1 MPAAGT
7 RTVTPLSIGGSIRN
21 FDAWS
26 TNRLQTLPISVLK
39 DTVVGID
46 AGSYL
51 KKIIDGPGTKE
62 PLVPALGGFPFSL
75 KSKIEDDLSQWQQ
88 AGITPLFVFS
98 GIQPLRTDKAS
109 SMSETTAKNRATA
122 WALYDGGHAAEAVEA
137 FGDSGILQP
146 QEIYRFLRKILI
158 DNDVSFQVAPYASW
172 AQLVYLEKHPKQF
185 VDAIFGPAEV
195 FFYDIEKVITG
206 FNFSRASFSCLNKK
220 AIMQDLG
227 GLNHEQFIDACIL
240 SGFDFCNTFPIIDK
254 QPANLFKTCLDF
266 LKTWRS
272 ATGIVNQYSE
282 SPTIRDSG
290 YLDKYRRAK
299 LAIKHQPILT
309 DDGKIEPFNLDE
321 APGDMHEFVGNR
333 LPEEVYFYLS
343 RGVIG
348 SQVLDMLVTGELQ
361 ELPPLDSGENETY
374 KVFLESIQ
382 TLRAQCLCLLAQPLQ
397 HWWNNK
403 KITITYWYDKVNPKP
418 VAFKDLNPT
427 LYEATSTWNAKEALF
442 GPALASSPNKSLLAF
457 SITYLGD
464 KSLAIKTTTLKSTD
478 NLLKSTNEV
487 ILNTLWRTMQIRGF
501 IGPDHQLTPW
511 GKVLNTALSSLD
523 PADELEEACYL
534 GIELLKAKL
543 LRADPSTLSQYSG
556 RDTDKR
562 YCSLISRVASLG
574 KLRHNSIGYTGPLSR
589 TLLTF
594 NSIIRL
600 MSKNLEN
607 LTQMVL
613 TSLLMNGDADRDDRK
628 DWNQLGLE
636 IPFAEDI
643 NAGLGI
649 AVKTYLD
656 ELTNT
661 DDPTS
666 VETRLRVQNEELIPQ
681 MFVQSVDVMAD
692 VSMAFRLWDAIMAGV
707 RTAPDNLIVDTVKF
721 TEADAWLSQR
731 RPITLTE

>member
-1 MPAAGT
+1 MPVSGT
-7 RTVTPLSIGGSIRN
+7 RNVTPLSIGGSIRN

-39 DTVVGID
+39 DTVVGVD
-46 AGSYL
+46 AGNYL

-75 KSKIEDDLSQWQQ
+75 RSKIEEDLSQWQQ

-98 GIQPLRTDKAS
+98 GIQPLRTDKAT

-146 QEIYRFLRKILI
+146 QEVFRFLRDILKER
-158 DNDVSFQVAPYASW
+158 NVEFQVAPYASW

-195 FFYDIEKVITG
+195 FFYDVEKVITG

-227 GLNHEQFIDACIL
+227 GLNHDQFIDACIL
-240 SGFDFCNTFPIIDK
+240 SGFEFCNTFPILDK
-254 QPANLFKTCLDF
+254 QPANLFKTCLDY

-272 ATGIVNQYSE
+272 ATGIVNQYGE
-282 SPTIRDSG
+282 SPAIRDSG
-290 YLDKYRRAK
+290 YLDRYRRAK

-321 APGDMHEFVGNR
+321 ATGDMHEFVGNR

-343 RGVIG
+343 RGVI
-348 SQVLDMLVTGELQ
+348 SAPVLDMLVNGELL
-361 ELPPLDSGENETY
+361 ELPPLDSGESDAYRT
-374 KVFLESIQ
+374 FLEGLQ
-382 TLRAQCLCLLAQPLQ
+382 NLRAQCLSLLAQPLQ
-397 HWWNNK
+397 HWWNNRK
-403 KITITYWYDKVNPKP
+403 VNIVYWYDKTSPKQLT
-418 VAFKDLNPT
+418 FKDVNPT
-427 LYEATSTWNAKEALF
+427 LYEATSTWNARDTVF
-442 GPALASSPNKSLLAF
+442 STALAASPSKSLLGFAV
-457 SITYLGD
+457 TCLKD
-464 KSLAIKTTTLKSTD
+464 KSVAAKTVSPKTPD
-478 NLLKSTNEV
+478 NLLKTTNEV
-487 ILNTLWRTMQIRGF
+487 VLNMLWRALQIRGF
-501 IGPDHQLTPW
+501 IGPDHQLTSW
-511 GKVLNTALSSLD
+511 GRVLSTALLALD

-534 GIELLKAKL
+534 AIELLKAKH
-543 LRADPSTLSQYSG
+543 LRADPHTLNQYSG

-574 KLRHNSIGYTGPLSR
+574 KLRHNDIGYTGPLSR

-594 NSIIRL
+594 NSMVRA

-607 LTQMVL
+607 LMQMVL
-613 TSLLMNGDADRDDRK
+613 TSLLMNGDADRNGRN
-628 DWNQLGLE
+628 DWYDMGRAV
-636 IPFAEDI
+636 PFSEDI

-666 VETRLRVQNEELIPQ
+666 YETRLRIQEEGLIPQ
-681 MFVQSVDVMAD
+681 MFAQSVDVLAD
-692 VSMAFRLWDAIMAGV
+692 VGKAFRLWDAVMAGV
-707 RTAPDNLIVDTVKF
+707 TSAPDNLIVDTVKF
-721 TEADAWLSQR
+721 TEADNWLKER
-731 RPITLTE
+731 RPVA